1 MNPGSQLPETEI
13 KPTKDASANN
23 PFISSGISL
32 ILGSLASS
40 VLICS
45 YVIAIGMINLPKSD
59 VDPLGRAAEI
69 AAEELMN
76 VTIEHPTFGRIGLCD
91 VQEGEEENATRTTG
105 INTLMARLRHAAM
118 VASMIDNK
126 SLLSLANTDLKTLK
140 QLREDL
146 KVKLEKSLEVRG
158 KQGEPN
164 AIREGTLPLR
174 DRIQKI
180 LESAYRTELT
190 LTEVKL
196 SLGRVNS
203 TTLTTTRITAPTAE
217 SKASFVGDGRYKA
230 YARVPVPGS
239 DDPIVFYPEGDGVES
254 LPASEFNP
262 VELTTTPSAVLVE
275 AVYEPKDASKGKQP
289 KIKSACAL
297 VGPKSIPIY
306 ATALAIRF
314 PNCIPSQFKRPLDLL
329 AFPNWKGIGNWQ
341 QAVGASVPGDGR
353 LGPALDPVS
362 SMNAGKA
369 IELTF
374 YQWLRQLDAS
384 TDPEKIASLFKQ
396 PWTEAERVA
405 SAVPLDTNIVA
416 NSCLVQDTGAREFA
430 ILHQTSQGEYGQEAL
445 SRSFFIGNKKDIPPP
460 SSIPLLVDGAG
471 NCNLCGRIGFDKRLI
486 EDFLEAVYDTNLAAI
501 ESRSIANQVQ
511 RRSARV
517 LHLVEQ
523 QLFVKKQELKSIDEA
538 IRRITPEDHLSK
550 ELPADIENKLLPFR
564 DKRRLLSEVVERVQ
578 KQRDEMLFVGQL
590 AKLASHNAEQAALAS
605 FDICAKANTMLRDG
619 LYRIDRQGNA
629 FLLGGRTV
637 FSPQIRPVLESEFHE
652 AALHKGST
660 NENWR
665 SPWLRKGFSV
675 LGDIHT
681 LFPDEASISI
691 EGKKLSS
698 ILTETDSLP
707 RAAQATI
714 VLDSRLGLSNASHRP
729 KLYDYERYP
738 FGDMPIPAGR
748 LLYFSKG
755 AFTTGNQ
762 PEVSWS
768 VLIRNMID
776 IKNSRAERGQPVP
789 VRDWCNQSEPGGC
802 PDLAAEIQIRT
813 PLPVVKDLPP
823 GAIISNPT
831 SGLRAPQIP
840 PLPPEML

>member
-1 MNPGSQLPETEI
+1 MDATTN
-13 KPTKDASANN
+13 KPL
-23 PFISSGISL
+23 ISSGLSL

-76 VTIEHPTFGRIGLCD
+76 VTIEHPTFGRVGLCD

-118 VASMIDNK
+118 VASMIDST
-126 SLLSLANTDLKTLK
+126 SLLNLANADLKTLK

-146 KVKLEKSLEVRG
+146 RIKLEKSLEAQG
-158 KQGEPN
+158 KQGDGN
-164 AIREGTLPLR
+164 LVREGTLPLR
-174 DRIQKI
+174 ERIQKI
-180 LESAYRTELT
+180 LENAYRAELT
-190 LTEVKL
+190 LTDVKL

-203 TTLTTTRITAPTAE
+203 QTITTTRIAAPSAE
-217 SKASFVGDGRYKA
+217 SKASFVEDGRYKA
-230 YARVPVPGS
+230 YARVTVPGS
-239 DDPIVFYPEGDGVES
+239 DDPIIFYPEGDGIES
-254 LPASEFNP
+254 LPATEFNP

-275 AVYEPKDASKGKQP
+275 AVYEPKDTSKSRQP
-289 KIKSACAL
+289 KTKSACAL
-297 VGPKSIPIY
+297 VGPKGITPY

-329 AFPNWKGIGNWQ
+329 VFSRWKGIGNWQ

-353 LGPALDPVS
+353 LGPAIDPVS
-362 SMNAGKA
+362 SMDAGKA
-369 IELTF
+369 IELTM

-384 TDPEKIASLFKQ
+384 TDPEKIAALFKQ
-396 PWTEAERVA
+396 SWTDAERVE

-445 SRSFFIGNKKDIPPP
+445 SRSFFIGNKKDVPPP
-460 SSIPLLVDGAG
+460 SSMPLLVDGAG

-486 EDFLEAVYDTNLAAI
+486 EDFLEAVYDTNLAAM

-511 RRSARV
+511 ARSARV
-517 LHLVEQ
+517 LHQLEK
-523 QLFVKKQELKSIDEA
+523 QLFVKKQELKSVDEA
-538 IRRITPEDHLSK
+538 IRRMAPDASAPK
-550 ELPADIENKLLPFR
+550 KPPAELEQKLLPFR
-564 DKRRLLSEVVERVQ
+564 DKRRLLAEVVEREQ
-578 KQRDEMLFVGQL
+578 LQRDELLRIGQL
-590 AKLASHNAEQAALAS
+590 AKLASHNAEQVALSS
-605 FDICAKANTMLRDG
+605 FDICSKANTLLREG

-637 FSPQIRPVLESEFHE
+637 FTPQIRPLLESEFHE
-652 AALHKGST
+652 AAKNQGQT

-665 SPWLRKGFSV
+665 SPWLRKGFNV

-681 LFPDEASISI
+681 LFPDESSISI

-707 RAAQATI
+707 RAMQATI
-714 VLDSRLGLSNASHRP
+714 VLDSRLGLSNATRRP

-748 LLYFSKG
+748 LIYFSKG
-755 AFTTGNQ
+755 AFISGSQ

-776 IKNSRAERGQPVP
+776 IKDSRAVRGQPVP

-823 GAIISNPT
+823 GAIISNPIT
-831 SGLRAPQIP
+831 GLRAPQIP